1 MAKDKTAAADPET
14 NTLDEQTASPGATT
28 GETGDVRTS
37 TRAIEALNNSS
48 TLLSLED
55 GTPFPRNRTK
65 WLTEAEADRF
75 KRLGVIAIRG

>member
-1 MAKDKTAAADPET
+1 MVKDKTAAADPET
-14 NTLDEQTASPGATT
+14 NASDDQVANPGATT

-37 TRAIEALNNSS
+37 TRAIEGLNNSS

-65 WLTEAEADRF
+65 WLTEGEAERF
-75 KRLGVIAIRG
+75 NRLGVIAIRG

>member
-14 NTLDEQTASPGATT
+14 NASDAGANPGVAIDEA
-28 GETGDVRTS
+28 GDVRTS
-37 TRAIEALNNSS
+37 TRVIEALNNSS

-65 WLTEAEADRF
+65 WLTEGEAERF
-75 KRLGVIAIRG
+75 NRLGVIAIRG

>member
-14 NTLDEQTASPGATT
+14 NASDEGISPGVAI

-65 WLTEAEADRF
+65 WLTEGEAERF
-75 KRLGVIAIRG
+75 NRLGVIAIRV

>member
-14 NTLDEQTASPGATT
+14 NASDEQIAIPGVEA
-28 GETGDVRTS
+28 GETGEVRTS
-37 TRAIEALNNSS
+37 TRVIEALNNSS

-65 WLTEAEADRF
+65 WLTEGEAERF
-75 KRLGVIAIRG
+75 NRLGVIAIRG